1 MDRALARALK
11 YAPERRAQGALCRE
25 KHRER
30 ETKRER
36 EREGK
41 REGKRAGKRAGRAR
55 ERSCAMDGALA
66 HALKYVPERRAQSA
80 LCREKDRERE
90 T

>member
-36 EREGK
+36 E